1 MDSIFREPTSFS
13 QATIRGTKFVY
24 DLWTL
29 VKALRVALPEGQT
42 ASLVWFTQA
51 AAGYE
56 HENKLKVIKLSGT
69 LWPLRGR
76 IHGEE
81 LPELDTDEVVEYYS
95 DEVYDMKEAG

>member
-1 MDSIFREPTSFS
+1 MKSITGSIFREPTSFA
-13 QATIRGTKFVY
+13 QATIKGTHIVY

-42 ASLVWFTQA
+42 ASLLWYTQA
-51 AAGYE
+51 KGYE
-56 HENKLKVIKLSGT
+56 HENRLKVIKLNGT

-81 LPELDTDEVVEYYS
+81 LPTLDIDEVVEYYS
-95 DEVYDMKEAG
+95 DTEAA